1 MHHFITIRVKS
12 TLALFLI
19 VLSMS
24 CMDPVIEPE
33 DQYSDYVGGVAA
45 KSLNDPE
52 QGFPNGSFEEDL
64 KYWGGWE
71 GGETGYVTVRTHSPN
86 DSSMAAH
93 GGFHCVAHA
102 PRHVPRRAA
111 CLRGRGTSGTSLS
124 AGKGSTSSRDAVLP
138 LRPRGP
144 SVITAE

>member
-1 MHHFITIRVKS
+1 MHHFITIRAKS

-52 QGFPNGSFEEDL
+52 QGFPNGSFEGL
-64 KYWGGWE
+64 MNGGGWE
-71 GGETGYVTVRTHSPN
+71 GGELVVQ
-86 DSSMAAH
+86 
-93 GGFHCVAHA
+93 
-102 PRHVPRRAA
+102 
-111 CLRGRGTSGTSLS
+111 L
-124 AGKGSTSSRDAVLP
+124 
-138 LRPRGP
+138 
-144 SVITAE
+144 